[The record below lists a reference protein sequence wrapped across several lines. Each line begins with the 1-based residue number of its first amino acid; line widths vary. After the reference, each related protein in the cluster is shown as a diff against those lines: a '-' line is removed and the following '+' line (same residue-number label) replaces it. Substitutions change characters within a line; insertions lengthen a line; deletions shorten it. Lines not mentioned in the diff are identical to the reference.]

1 METPGWQLNTNI
13 LKDIICGQILREPK
27 GQNLGFRILDFGLID
42 TGENKFSR
50 FVIKI
55 FLVQHNPDFGIVC
68 MIGGDR

>member
-27 GQNLGFRILDFGLID
+27 GQNLGFRIFDFGLID

-55 FLVQHNPDFGIVC
+55 FLAQNKPDSRITC
-68 MIGGDR
+68 TIGGDR